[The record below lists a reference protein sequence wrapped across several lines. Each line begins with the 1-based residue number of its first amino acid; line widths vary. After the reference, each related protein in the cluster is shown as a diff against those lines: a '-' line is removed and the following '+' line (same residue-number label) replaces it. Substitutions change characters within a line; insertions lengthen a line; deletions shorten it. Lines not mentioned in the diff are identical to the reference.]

1 MYLKTPDNKE
11 SGVGEMRKPIRKQFV
26 IHTKKCEGLNQ
37 GAGTW
42 GGGERQALPYCWEKQ
57 QSSRCPRGVETQGK
71 IQCLWLV
78 VWETG

>member
-1 MYLKTPDNKE
+1 
-11 SGVGEMRKPIRKQFV
+11 MRKPISKQFV

-42 GGGERQALPYCWEKQ
+42 GGEERQALPYCWEKQ
-57 QSSRCPRGVETQGK
+57 QSSRCLRGYAKVRSVETQEK